1 VTAIRVLLADDQDLV
16 RAGLRLIIDRAPG
29 LAVVG
34 EASNGTDAVRLA
46 RETRAD
52 VVLMDIRMPGLDG
65 LSATR
70 RITAEDDMAGV
81 KVLILTT
88 FEVDQYVFEAVRS
101 GASGFLGKG
110 ARPEVLVEGI
120 RTVARGDALLS
131 PAATRGLIA
140 RFLTLRDPEPP
151 HQPPPEIAALTDRE
165 REVVALIGE
174 GMSNAEIADQLSLSP
189 LTVKTHAN
197 HAMTKVGARDRAQL
211 VVMAYQTGLARSA
224 ARAKRVLP
232 DGGWPS
238 GGHGAM
244 VGRGRITWQAGGV
257 QAKRRGT
264 GGGVSA
270 PARVH
275 PETVQRIER
284 SMGALGTAAIAAMD
298 ERLPWFRKMS
308 AENRSWLGLV
318 AQAGIASF
326 ADWIKHPERARP
338 AATEVFGTAPR
349 ELARAVSLQHAV
361 EMVRVII
368 DVVETQVDT
377 LAAPGAE
384 AELREAVLVY
394 AREIAFSAAQVY
406 ARSAEA
412 RGAWD
417 ARLEALVV
425 DSLVRGESQESL
437 NSWASALNWSSSPV
451 SVIAGGID
459 GEEAEPIIEELRAQA
474 RRARLDLLAGVQ
486 GNRLIVVLGGTDDP
500 MAVAERF
507 AGRFGPGP
515 VVVGPPAR
523 DLRSA
528 SASARAALAGLRVAP
543 AWPDAPRPASAD
555 ELLPERA
562 LDGDAEAINALV
574 TEGYEPLLAGGPA
587 LLETLTTYLEQ
598 GSSLEA
604 TARMLF
610 VHPNTVRYRLRRVT
624 ELTGY
629 TPSVG
634 REGFTLWTAIILGRL
649 AARRGG

>member
-1 VTAIRVLLADDQDLV
+1 
-16 RAGLRLIIDRAPG
+16 
-29 LAVVG
+29 
-34 EASNGTDAVRLA
+34 
-46 RETRAD
+46 
-52 VVLMDIRMPGLDG
+52 M
-65 LSATR
+65 
-70 RITAEDDMAGV
+70 
-81 KVLILTT
+81 
-88 FEVDQYVFEAVRS
+88 
-101 GASGFLGKG
+101 
-110 ARPEVLVEGI
+110 
-120 RTVARGDALLS
+120 
-131 PAATRGLIA
+131 
-140 RFLTLRDPEPP
+140 
-151 HQPPPEIAALTDRE
+151 
-165 REVVALIGE
+165 
-174 GMSNAEIADQLSLSP
+174 
-189 LTVKTHAN
+189 
-197 HAMTKVGARDRAQL
+197 
-211 VVMAYQTGLARSA
+211 
-224 ARAKRVLP
+224 
-232 DGGWPS
+232 
-238 GGHGAM
+238 
-244 VGRGRITWQAGGV
+244 
-257 QAKRRGT
+257 QAKRQAAAGALD
-264 GGGVSA
+264 A

-275 PETVQRIER
+275 PETVRRIER
-284 SMGALGTAAIAAMD
+284 SLGALGTAAIAAMD

-318 AQAGIASF
+318 AQAGIAAF

-368 DVVETQVDT
+368 DVVEHRVDT

-406 ARSAEA
+406 ARTAEA

-425 DSLVRGESQESL
+425 DSLVRGEAAETASL

-451 SVIAGGID
+451 AVIAGSID
-459 GEEAEPIIEELRAQA
+459 GDEAEPVIEELRATA

-486 GNRLIVVLGGTDDP
+486 GSRLIVVLGGTDDP
-500 MAVAERF
+500 MAAAERF

-515 VVVGPPAR
+515 VVVGPPVR

-528 SASARAALAGLRVAP
+528 SVSARAALAGLRAAP
-543 AWPDAPRPASAD
+543 AWPDAPRPVSAD

-562 LDGDAEAINALV
+562 LDGDAGAVEALV
-574 TEGYEPLLAGGPA
+574 ETVYEPLLVGGTA
-587 LLETLTTYLEQ
+587 LLDTLTTYLEQ

-629 TPSVG
+629 APSDG
-634 REGFTLWTAIILGRL
+634 RDGFALWIAIVLGRL
-649 AARRGG
+649 AADR